1 MKIVVLDG
9 YGLNPGDLSWSR
21 LEALGEVTIHDRTL
35 KTDIVMRCLDA
46 EIVLTNKTKLTKQ
59 HFDQLPKL
67 KYIGVLATGY
77 NIVDVEAA
85 ALKGITVTNVPAY
98 GTKAVAQ
105 FVFAHLLEIC
115 HHVSEHAQ
123 SVREGQ
129 WNRAE
134 DFCYWNKQLI
144 ELDGR
149 TMGIIGTG
157 RIGVETAKIAQV
169 FGMRVVAYAPRPDL
183 ALEAHGFRYVAFDEL
198 LSESDVIS
206 LHCPLNEATWGL
218 IDAQAFDKMKT
229 GVILINTS
237 RGPLIDEVALEN
249 AIKSGKVY
257 AAGLDVLTV
266 EPPVEALTLYNYPQ
280 CNITPHIAWAPQA
293 ARNRL
298 LNIAVDNI
306 SAFLKGDT
314 LNVIQNG

>member
-9 YGLNPGDLSWSR
+9 YGLNPGDLSWER
-21 LEALGEVTIHDRTL
+21 LEALGEVIIYDRTL
-35 KTDIVMRCLDA
+35 KTEIVARCMDA
-46 EIVLTNKTKLTKQ
+46 EIILTNKTKLTAN
-59 HFDQLPKL
+59 HFEQLPKL

-85 ALKGITVTNVPAY
+85 SSKGIIVTNVPAY

-115 HHVSEHAQ
+115 HHISEHAQ

-134 DFCYWNKQLI
+134 DFCYWNKPLI

-157 RIGVETAKIAQV
+157 KIGVETAKIAQA
-169 FGMRVVAYAPRPDL
+169 FGMRVIAYAPRPNL
-183 ALEAHGFRYVAFDEL
+183 ALESHGFKYVAFDAL

-206 LHCPLNEATWGL
+206 LHCPLNDATRGL
-218 IDAQAFDKMKT
+218 IDAAAFDKMKS

-237 RGPLIDEVALEN
+237 RGPLVDEAALEQ
-249 AIKSGKVY
+249 AIQSGKVY

-266 EPPVEALTLYNYPQ
+266 EPPVEPLALYRYPQ

-306 SAFLKGDT
+306 SAFLNGEAV
-314 LNVIQNG
+314 NVIQNG

>member
-9 YGLNPGDLSWSR
+9 FGLNPGDLSWAR
-21 LEALGEVTIHDRTL
+21 LEGLGDVTIYDRTM
-35 KTDIVMRCLDA
+35 KDEIVARCLDA
-46 EIVLTNKTKLTKQ
+46 EIVLTNKTKLSKI

-115 HHVSEHAQ
+115 HHISDHAQ

-129 WNRAE
+129 WHRAE
-134 DFCYWNKQLI
+134 DFCYWNKPLI
-144 ELDGR
+144 ELDGL

-157 RIGVETAKIAQV
+157 RIGVETAKIAQA
-169 FGMRVVAYAPRPDL
+169 FGMRVIAYAPRPNL
-183 ALEAHGFRYVAFDEL
+183 ALESHGFKYVDFDVL
-198 LSESDVIS
+198 LNASDVIS
-206 LHCPLNEATWGL
+206 LHCPLTDATRDL
-218 IDAQAFDKMKT
+218 IDANAFDKMKR

-237 RGPLIDEVALEN
+237 RGPLIDEDALEQ

-266 EPPVEALTLYNYPQ
+266 EPPVEPLELYKYPQ
-280 CNITPHIAWAPQA
+280 CNITQHIAWAPQA

-306 SAFLKGDT
+306 SAFLKGEA